1 MKEERKS
8 TFTVE
13 ELTEEKARLL
23 AEFKD
28 YGEKIDYAED
38 EYSEDIINQE
48 REKLAI
54 RIKALGKKIR
64 EIEQQ
69 NA

>member
-48 REKLAI
+48 REKLTI
-54 RIKALGKKIR
+54 RIEALGKKIR
-64 EIEQQ
+64 ELEQQ
-69 NA
+69 NV

>member
-38 EYSEDIINQE
+38 EYSEEIINQE